1 MEGRPFTEHDDGDD
15 DDDDDDDDVSQDEEG
30 YGREGRF
37 ERIILRLLR
46 DLLLAV
52 ITIAE
57 G

>member
-15 DDDDDDDDVSQDEEG
+15 DESQDDEE

-37 ERIILRLLR
+37 ERIILRLLL
-46 DLLLAV
+46 DILLAV
-52 ITIAE
+52 VTIAE